1 LQQATYAFLAAQVL
15 AKKDKEKIDLV
26 FKEMDQSGDGKLD
39 REEIRAG
46 YAAFHGRTISDQE
59 ANELFAK
66 VDADNNGSV
75 DYSEFVVACMSE
87 KKLLNEK
94 KIKAAFKMFDADGGG
109 SITKEEIKKVLSVGQ
124 NIDPEAVND
133 MLA

>member
-1 LQQATYAFLAAQVL
+1 
-15 AKKDKEKIDLV
+15 
-26 FKEMDQSGDGKLD
+26 MDQSGDGKLD

-59 ANELFAK
+59 VNELFAK

-94 KIKAAFKMFDADGGG
+94 NIKAAFKMFDADGGG

>member
-1 LQQATYAFLAAQVL
+1 MQQATYAFLAAQVL

-59 ANELFAK
+59 VNELFAK

-94 KIKAAFKMFDADGGG
+94 NIKAAFKMFDADGGG